1 MAATMR
7 GRTEFGTNR
16 KSSTV
21 GSFTSLKGHLMNDE
35 TGSNPSSGGGSTLD
49 SARDAIAGA
58 ASQAGTKVVSGVNTQ
73 KARAADS
80 LGSVAQA
87 LRQSSDQLR
96 SKDPGMP
103 VHQYI
108 STAADRI
115 ERFSD
120 HLRSSSVSDMMNEV
134 EQFARRQPAVFIGGA
149 MMLGLLGARFLKSS
163 NRGSLGGTQ
172 QSASSSS
179 RNAYVDPR
187 TSSGYD
193 AARDATYEE
202 SSVTRARTRE
212 ESY

>member
-1 MAATMR
+1 
-7 GRTEFGTNR
+7 
-16 KSSTV
+16 
-21 GSFTSLKGHLMNDE
+21 MNDE
-35 TGSNPSSGGGSTLD
+35 TGSNPSSGGGSTRD
-49 SARDAIAGA
+49 SASDTIAGA

-73 KARAADS
+73 KARAADG

-87 LRQSSDQLR
+87 LRQSSNQLR

-103 VHQYI
+103 VQYI

-120 HLRSSSVSDMMNEV
+120 YLRSSSVGDMMNEV

-163 NRGSLGGTQ
+163 NRGNVGGTQ

-187 TSSGYD
+187 TSAGFN

>member
-1 MAATMR
+1 
-7 GRTEFGTNR
+7 
-16 KSSTV
+16 
-21 GSFTSLKGHLMNDE
+21 MNDE
-35 TGSNPSSGGGSTLD
+35 TGSNQASGAGSTRD

-58 ASQAGTKVVSGVNTQ
+58 ASQAGTKVVAGVNTQ

-96 SKDPGMP
+96 SNSSGMS

-108 STAADRI
+108 STAADRV
-115 ERFSD
+115 ERLSD
-120 HLRSSSVSDMMNEV
+120 YLRSSSVSDVMNEV
-134 EQFARRQPAVFIGGA
+134 EQFARRQPAIFIGGA

-172 QSASSSS
+172 QSVSSTGGTASTSP
-179 RNAYVDPR
+179 NALSIAHPGGVRRRPER
-187 TSSGYD
+187 PN
-193 AARDATYEE
+193 EE
-202 SSVTRARTRE
+202 ISVTRARTRE